1 VISSGLSV
9 AERLTAAGQ
18 RLTAQR
24 VIVAD
29 ALLRSKRTVTAQEL
43 YERLRRRHPLLGRAT
58 VFRTLDLLVDAGL
71 AQRFER
77 AGHACAYVACEPT
90 HHHHLVC
97 RACGASTDIDD
108 EEVTV
113 LVEAVRARHGFVLDH
128 DALDFHGVCG
138 RCEPGGPRS

>member
-1 VISSGLSV
+1 LSSPSLSA

-43 YERLRRRHPLLGRAT
+43 FERLRPRHPFLGRAT
-58 VFRTLDLLVDAGL
+58 VFRTLDVLVEAGL
-71 AQRFER
+71 AQRFDH
-77 AGHACAYVACEPT
+77 AGHASAYVACEPT

-97 RACGASTDIDD
+97 RACGGSTDIDD
-108 EEVTV
+108 EEVAV
-113 LVEAVRARHGFVLDH
+113 LVEAVHARHGFVLDH
-128 DALDFHGVCG
+128 DALDFHGVCR
-138 RCEPGGPRS
+138 RCEPAGG